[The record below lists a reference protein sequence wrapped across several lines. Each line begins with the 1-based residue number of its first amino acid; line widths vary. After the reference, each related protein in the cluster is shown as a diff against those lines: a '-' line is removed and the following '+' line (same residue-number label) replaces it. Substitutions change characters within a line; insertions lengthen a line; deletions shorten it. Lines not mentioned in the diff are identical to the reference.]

1 MCGELL
7 ELRIETA
14 WFQKNYIWEP
24 QLFALTNIGILK
36 FVNGNIATPPV
47 FISLKE
53 LTVDLLPTDAKHPCE
68 MIFRLAFTQQ
78 GQNSTE
84 MFLSSEHPDQIID
97 WINSIK
103 LAVKKFNPQL
113 FKSRSQVKVGFGT
126 DTVENF
132 NSLSSIRL

>member
-36 FVNGNIATPPV
+36 FFNGNIATPPL

-53 LTVDLLPTDAKHPCE
+53 LTVDLLPTDSKHPCE
-68 MIFRLAFTQQ
+68 MIFRLAYTQ
-78 GQNSTE
+78 
-84 MFLSSEHPDQIID
+84 
-97 WINSIK
+97 
-103 LAVKKFNPQL
+103 
-113 FKSRSQVKVGFGT
+113 
-126 DTVENF
+126 
-132 NSLSSIRL
+132 